1 MEDNQKHNP
10 NPDNQNNTATEGRT
24 IQHQH
29 QHQPPPPPSYHPA
42 SPFVQDQQSPSVQ
55 DQQHPPTNPDPDAS
69 ATEAAAKDLPIIDC
83 RRPSEAETK
92 LLREY
97 GGKEN
102 LREKTK
108 LAYNE
113 RDIDPGA
120 DTPQEEK
127 SFAEGVVGEMD
138 VEAHERKFHLGG
150 FEKGV
155 KKSGKS

>member
-1 MEDNQKHNP
+1 MEENHKPKSNSADK
-10 NPDNQNNTATEGRT
+10 QNNTTT
-24 IQHQH
+24 TTTDDNQTTQP
-29 QHQPPPPPSYHPA
+29 QPPPQHPE
-42 SPFVQDQQSPSVQ
+42 DLSVQ
-55 DQQHPPTNPDPDAS
+55 GQQKPQNVDHAS
-69 ATEAAAKDLPIIDC
+69 AEGAEDLPIINR

-113 RDIDPGA
+113 LDIDPGA

-138 VEAHERKFHLGG
+138 VEAQERKFHLGG
-150 FEKGV
+150 YIEKRGV
-155 KKSGKS
+155 KKGGSGKG

>member
-1 MEDNQKHNP
+1 MKK
-10 NPDNQNNTATEGRT
+10 
-24 IQHQH
+24 I
-29 QHQPPPPPSYHPA
+29 
-42 SPFVQDQQSPSVQ
+42 
-55 DQQHPPTNPDPDAS
+55 
-69 ATEAAAKDLPIIDC
+69 
-83 RRPSEAETK
+83 
-92 LLREY
+92 
-97 GGKEN
+97 
-102 LREKTK
+102 
-108 LAYNE
+108 E

>member
-1 MEDNQKHNP
+1 MEDNHKPKPKP
-10 NPDNQNNTATEGRT
+10 NNADKQNNTTTTTNDET
-24 IQHQH
+24 T
-29 QHQPPPPPSYHPA
+29 QHQPSSHYPEDLA
-42 SPFVQDQQSPSVQ
+42 IQDQQE
-55 DQQHPPTNPDPDAS
+55 PPKVDDHAS
-69 ATEAAAKDLPIIDC
+69 AETASDLPIINR

-113 RDIDPGA
+113 LDIDPGA
-120 DTPQEEK
+120 ETPQEEK

-138 VEAHERKFHLGG
+138 VEAQERRFHLGG
-150 FEKGV
+150 YLEKKGGV
-155 KKSGKS
+155 KKGGSGK

>member
-1 MEDNQKHNP
+1 MENDQQHNS
-10 NPDNQNNTATEGRT
+10 NPDNPDNTAPDDKTT
-24 IQHQH
+24 LQ
-29 QHQPPPPPSYHPA
+29 QPHASTHPEKLSA
-42 SPFVQDQQSPSVQ
+42 Q
-55 DQQHPPTNPDPDAS
+55 DQQHPPTNPDTNAS
-69 ATEAAAKDLPIIDC
+69 AAEAAAAKDFPIIDR

-97 GGKEN
+97 GGKEH
-102 LREKTK
+102 LQEKTK

-127 SFAEGVVGEMD
+127 SFAEGVVGEMY

>member
-1 MEDNQKHNP
+1 MESNLKPRSKD
-10 NPDNQNNTATEGRT
+10 A
-24 IQHQH
+24 
-29 QHQPPPPPSYHPA
+29 
-42 SPFVQDQQSPSVQ
+42 
-55 DQQHPPTNPDPDAS
+55 DQQHNTAVTTTTDDDETTRHHPSPHHPQEVPVLEQQEAQNTDRVSPDE
-69 ATEAAAKDLPIIDC
+69 TEDLPIIER

-92 LLREY
+92 LVREY

-108 LAYNE
+108 LSYHE

-138 VEAHERKFHLGG
+138 VEAQERKFHLGG

-155 KKSGKS
+155 KKNSGKSG

>member
-1 MEDNQKHNP
+1 MES
-10 NPDNQNNTATEGRT
+10 NQNNTFTDHKP
-24 IQHQH
+24 I
-29 QHQPPPPPSYHPA
+29 QHQPPPPPPPPPHHPEN
-42 SPFVQDQQSPSVQ
+42 PVVQN
-55 DQQHPPTNPDPDAS
+55 QQHPPTNIDPKAS
-69 ATEAAAKDLPIIDC
+69 AAAAEVAQDLPIIDR

-113 RDIDPGA
+113 RDIDLGA

-138 VEAHERKFHLGG
+138 VEAQERKFHLGG
-150 FEKGV
+150 FEKGMM

>member
-1 MEDNQKHNP
+1 MEDNHKPEPNNADKQHNTTTTD
-10 NPDNQNNTATEGRT
+10 DNKTT
-24 IQHQH
+24 
-29 QHQPPPPPSYHPA
+29 QHQP
-42 SPFVQDQQSPSVQ
+42 SPHHAEDHSVQ
-55 DQQHPPTNPDPDAS
+55 DQQKTQNVDHAS
-69 ATEAAAKDLPIIDC
+69 AEGAEDLPIIER

-92 LLREY
+92 LMREY

-113 RDIDPGA
+113 LDIDPGA

-138 VEAHERKFHLGG
+138 VEAQERKFHLGG
-150 FEKGV
+150 YYEKGV
-155 KKSGKS
+155 KKGGSGKG

>member
-1 MEDNQKHNP
+1 MEDNQKHNQ
-10 NPDNQNNTATEGRT
+10 NPDNQNHTATDNQTTLR
-24 IQHQH
+24 
-29 QHQPPPPPSYHPA
+29 QPHASTHPEKLSA
-42 SPFVQDQQSPSVQ
+42 Q
-55 DQQHPPTNPDPDAS
+55 DQQHPPTTPDPTTS
-69 ATEAAAKDLPIIDC
+69 AAGAAAQDLPIIDR

-108 LAYNE
+108 FAYNE

-138 VEAHERKFHLGG
+138 VEAHERKFHLDG

-155 KKSGKS
+155 KKSGRS

>member
-1 MEDNQKHNP
+1 MDDKQKHNP
-10 NPDNQNNTATEGRT
+10 NPDNQNNTATEGGT
-24 IQHQH
+24 I
-29 QHQPPPPPSYHPA
+29 QHQPPPPSSYHLA
-42 SPFVQDQQSPSVQ
+42 SPFVQ
-55 DQQHPPTNPDPDAS
+55 DQQHPPTNPDPNAS
-69 ATEAAAKDLPIIDC
+69 AAEAAAKDLPIID
-83 RRPSEAETK
+83 RRPPSEAETK

-108 LAYNE
+108 LSFNE

-127 SFAEGVVGEMD
+127 SFAEGLAGEMD

-150 FEKGV
+150 FEKGL